1 MSEDTKKPENYGIER
16 RRSYRLPVKISLR
29 FTEQNKQQK
38 AETKNISR
46 YGFLFESQNKFAV
59 GSILLMDMEL
69 PRKFSPNPIP
79 VIVKV
84 VRASELPGEKFD
96 IGVEII
102 KISTADLN
110 RVIKFIIFQQGEQ
123 GQDV

>member
-1 MSEDTKKPENYGIER
+1 MDENMKKPEQGGIER

-29 FTEQNKQQK
+29 FTEQNKHQK
-38 AETKNISR
+38 TETKNISR
-46 YGFLFESQNKFAV
+46 YGFLFESQNKFAI

-69 PRKFSPNPIP
+69 PKEFSPHPIP

-84 VRASELPGEKFD
+84 VRASELPGAMFD

-102 KISTADLN
+102 KISAVDLN
-110 RVIKFIIFQQGEQ
+110 KIIKYLISKHGDKAQAI
-123 GQDV
+123 